1 MVIVGPSGVGKSTLT
16 AGLCAAFAR
25 GESYLHI
32 PPSGPLKILVIQA
45 ENDDGDLHEQLQGAI
60 GTLVEEDKETFT
72 QRLQFVTLDHLSGEK
87 FLDTAVASYLETK
100 RPDILVIDC
109 LSAYLGDSP
118 TEPSALISFLRNGLT
133 KLLRQFGCGCILVHH
148 TPKTTNQKR
157 EGWNASEIQCDGR
170 GI

>member
-1 MVIVGPSGVGKSTLT
+1 MFVKTCKSKS
-16 AGLCAAFAR
+16 AAVFFETTGN
-25 GESYLHI
+25 GE
-32 PPSGPLKILVIQA
+32 PQ
-45 ENDDGDLHEQLQGAI
+45 
-60 GTLVEEDKETFT
+60 
-72 QRLQFVTLDHLSGEK
+72 LQFVTLDHLSGQK

-157 EGWNASEIQCDGR
+157 EGWNASEMQYAMAGDLTLPTGCGA
-170 GI
+170 GF